1 MDVSSGFRLG
11 VMSSVSTLVI
21 VSGGEEFLMERAAR
35 DEASSR
41 LLGEVMEFRMPSGL
55 PSYLHESESPV
66 FDRRGRV
73 FIAWDCDSV
82 PPLPGADDVLVAVSR
97 PGKELSDRRASRSLD
112 FPKFKV
118 SGERNDY
125 VAWLLKEGESLNI
138 DLSRV
143 ASALFVNCGE
153 RLRKLS
159 SEVEKLATITPRDGT
174 VTPDIARS
182 VLCFSS
188 EISPKDIIEAICE
201 GKTAAALT
209 YMDRLQDSGDET
221 GWILSYLRRHV
232 LQMIRLKSSLSS
244 GVDETIVSESLG
256 VNPFVLKKFLMPLQG
271 LWSMESLISSAETL
285 SSVDEMNKTGS
296 GLPEYLLECEVVRL
310 SQEAMNVHVTGR

>member
-1 MDVSSGFRLG
+1 
-11 VMSSVSTLVI
+11 
-21 VSGGEEFLMERAAR
+21 
-35 DEASSR
+35 
-41 LLGEVMEFRMPSGL
+41 
-55 PSYLHESESPV
+55 
-66 FDRRGRV
+66 
-73 FIAWDCDSV
+73 
-82 PPLPGADDVLVAVSR
+82 
-97 PGKELSDRRASRSLD
+97 
-112 FPKFKV
+112 
-118 SGERNDY
+118 
-125 VAWLLKEGESLNI
+125 
-138 DLSRV
+138 
-143 ASALFVNCGE
+143 VNCGE